1 MLISNHFNKLTLF
14 SQWKSWE
21 ISLLTSAPYIH
32 FYSQYAHAE
41 IGDKSLQ
48 SGFSPV
54 ILDVSAWIFCCS
66 VAAVFIMAC
75 IRSALLLVFGSSLP
89 YTWGRSWLPVDDPD
103 PPYPEL
109 ISFPRLWRASEN
121 LLRTPSTLNVNPPRV
136 FTLALFKFPSWT
148 LFLSW
153 ALFFGLGLAS
163 SRSTLENIETLTY
176 LVYVNIYIIH
186 IYCFFL
192 FDPFLDNFQNRW
204 SYKYI
209 CLLQTL
215 KLTWTI
221 NAHITFFSKRR
232 NLIE

>member
-1 MLISNHFNKLTLF
+1 MNEKNSACMCGFHKKILKITLIGKVHEWKESQTYTQAWYKCWMMLISIILISWHSSANGRVERSVFYQHHINTLRA
-14 SQWKSWE
+14 K
-21 ISLLTSAPYIH
+21 
-32 FYSQYAHAE
+32 YAHAE
-41 IGDKSLQ
+41 IGDKSLH

-121 LLRTPSTLNVNPPRV
+121 LLRTPSTLNVNPPSV

-176 LVYVNIYIIH
+176 LVYVYI
-186 IYCFFL
+186 
-192 FDPFLDNFQNRW
+192 
-204 SYKYI
+204 
-209 CLLQTL
+209 
-215 KLTWTI
+215 
-221 NAHITFFSKRR
+221 
-232 NLIE
+232 